1 MPKSRLSAVA
11 IARKSIAK
19 RQVPVSAGKK
29 RVGTENAAAIVAE
42 AGADRVV
49 LLTDLLHR
57 AAQRA
62 DRDVERALLPY
73 GLTARQFS
81 VLNAIF
87 DTPGLWQIQ
96 LSSTTGI
103 DRSTIVNIVDRLERR
118 RLVVRTQSKFDRRAV
133 ALQLTEHGL
142 AITARARPLVES
154 IHKNLIAMLPQQARS
169 QLTGLLLLLLKTRA
183 D

>member
-1 MPKSRLSAVA
+1 M
-11 IARKSIAK
+11 
-19 RQVPVSAGKK
+19 PVSAGKK
-29 RVGTENAAAIVAE
+29 RAGTETATAMVAE
-42 AGADRVV
+42 ADAGRVV

-62 DRDVERALLPY
+62 DRDVERALLTY

-96 LSSTTGI
+96 LSSATGI

-118 RLVVRTQSKFDRRAV
+118 GLVARTQSQFDRRAV

-142 AITARARPLVES
+142 AITAKARPLVET
-154 IHKNLIAMLPQQARS
+154 IHNNLTAMLPQQSRL
-169 QLTGLLLLLLKTRA
+169 QLTGLLLLLVTASA